1 VSESQS
7 EAEGSEPQ
15 PERRDL
21 AQERW
26 LTLVT
31 RSGMLCADTGERR
44 GL

>member
-1 VSESQS
+1 MTET
-7 EAEGSEPQ
+7 ERAETQTDSVYV
-15 PERRDL
+15 PE
-21 AQERW
+21 ERW